1 MKSRFTRKTATWI
14 VAGSILILVA
24 GCSSQNT
31 PGSNVTTPPAT
42 ATPSASPTASSTPTP
57 SLTAN
62 SITYKN
68 AKYGFNF
75 SLPAS
80 WKGFSIVTS
89 KWQGFNSK
97 SGGITQTGPLLSI
110 RHPLWTVAKKRQDI
124 PILILTLK
132 QWSALKRFE
141 FNMGAA
147 PIDPSELG
155 RNSHYVFALPA
166 RYNYAFPTGYEE
178 VDRILQA
185 NPLHPY

>member
-1 MKSRFTRKTATWI
+1 MKSRFSRKTATWI
-14 VAGSILILVA
+14 VAGSILILVS

-31 PGSNVTTPPAT
+31 PGGNATTPSAT
-42 ATPSASPTASSTPTP
+42 ATPSVSPSASSTPTRVA
-57 SLTAN
+57 TA
-62 SITYKN
+62 ITYRN
-68 AKYGFNF
+68 AKYGFTF
-75 SLPAS
+75 SLPLS

-89 KWQGFNSK
+89 KWQGYNSK
-97 SGGITQTGPLLSI
+97 SGGVTQTGPLLSI

-124 PILILTLK
+124 PILILTLN

-166 RYNYAFPTGYEE
+166 RYNYAFPIGYQE
-178 VDRILQA
+178 VAQILQG
-185 NPLHPY
+185 NPLHAY